1 MTITNSA
8 NGVNPK
14 ISWTLPGSASPGGGF
29 TPDAFSILIFDRGAK
44 LANGSDDVIHQAN
57 LLPTATSYTL
67 PSVLSSGQT
76 LQIGHKYSINFQI
89 IDTRDGTSNVTT
101 NNELAR
107 SLSFFDFTPETSSVA
122 PGNISLPMVDG
133 TTGIYHFNVGSVGP
147 DSVTYIDPTIAVGY
161 QYAIGTGDPNF
172 ASVIL
177 PDVGGGMFNL
187 SYLSTEV
194 PLDAGIQYFFPT
206 GGVSDFAVTGID
218 PLADLDPADTSAFVT
233 GLTFVRDGSFTG
245 TMTPLTEDVAAVPEP
260 ASLTLLAFGLL
271 GCAVTCRRRR
281 KSALP
286 RFAED

>member
-1 MTITNSA
+1 MVLGMSRLESPSRATATFALPSAAPIPATPLAFPSSVTITNSA
-8 NGVNPK
+8 NGVNPN
-14 ISWTLPGSASPGGGF
+14 SGWTLPGSASPGGGF

-133 TTGIYHFNVGSVGP
+133 TTGIYHFNVGSVGR
-147 DSVTYIDPTIAVGY
+147 I
-161 QYAIGTGDPNF
+161 
-172 ASVIL
+172 
-177 PDVGGGMFNL
+177 
-187 SYLSTEV
+187 
-194 PLDAGIQYFFPT
+194 
-206 GGVSDFAVTGID
+206 
-218 PLADLDPADTSAFVT
+218 
-233 GLTFVRDGSFTG
+233 R
-245 TMTPLTEDVAAVPEP
+245 
-260 ASLTLLAFGLL
+260 
-271 GCAVTCRRRR
+271 
-281 KSALP
+281 
-286 RFAED
+286 